1 MNAVF
6 AQAEEVS
13 VKEGVSLEEFVNAA
27 VTEKLAHHQH
37 MEWLKR
43 RRVPTKEHLAETRR
57 ILRNLGSERPEPGDE
72 LPDGYLMP
80 DLD

>member
-27 VTEKLAHHQH
+27 VTEKLAQLQH
-37 MEWLKR
+37 VEWLKQR
-43 RRVPTKEHLAETRR
+43 RIPTKEHLAETRR
-57 ILRNLGSERPEPGDE
+57 ILRNLGSEPPDPSDE
-72 LPDGYLMP
+72 LPEGYVMP